1 MGKIAFV
8 FSGQGGQYSGMG
20 KELYEISPAAKKVFD
35 NAEQFRNGTLKDCF
49 ESPMEELSKTINTQ
63 PCLYCVDL
71 AAAEAL
77 KEAGILPDSI
87 AGFSLGEI
95 AALTFAGVFSAQDG
109 FSFVCKRGEAMH
121 RAAEKTNGAMVAV
134 LKLNN
139 EKIEELCAHYQN
151 VFPVN
156 YNSPGQL
163 VVAGEK
169 QALDFFSK
177 EVQTAGGRA
186 LPLAVSGGFHSPFM
200 DEAVKELE
208 GIIDK
213 IQIGKMQMPVYSDY
227 TAQLYSNYTDEIKEW
242 ILKQI
247 NHPVRW
253 QNIVENMHKNGF
265 DTFIEVGAGKTLSNL
280 IKKILPEAKVF
291 NVENK
296 ESLENTIKNI

>member
-8 FSGQGGQYSGMG
+8 FSGQGAQYSGMG
-20 KELYEISPAAKKVFD
+20 KELYEISPAAKKVFHTAD
-35 NAEQFRNGTLKDCF
+35 SIRKGTSAQCF
-49 ESPMEELSKTINTQ
+49 EASMEELSKTVNTQ

-71 AAAEAL
+71 AAAETL
-77 KEAGILPDSI
+77 KEAGILPDAV

-95 AALTFAGVFSAQDG
+95 AALTFARAFSSEDG
-109 FSFVCKRGEAMH
+109 FSFVCRRGEAMNK
-121 RAAEKTNGAMVAV
+121 AAEKTNGAMVAV

-139 EKIEELCAHYQN
+139 EKIEEICAKYKN

-169 QALDFFSK
+169 QALDLFSK
-177 EVQTAGGRA
+177 EIQSAGGRA

-200 DEAVKELE
+200 DEAVKELA
-208 GIIDK
+208 GVIYK

-227 TAQLYSNYTDEIKEW
+227 TAQLYGNNTDEIKEW

-253 QNIVENMHKNGF
+253 QNIVENMHKNGI